1 MPKKSRKVTKTNR
14 RKTMRCNTP
23 GQSYIV
29 RKFLEMVNV
38 IKLYHWKTR
47 TYSEH
52 KATDDLYTKLSA
64 NVDRF
69 VEVYLGKDGSRI
81 KNWNSEMSILQYH
94 RKKDFRSKMFEYR
107 EFLTD
112 LSNCLDAKR
121 DVDLLNI
128 RDELL
133 ADLNQFLYLFSF
145 NKA

>member
-112 LSNCLDAKR
+112 LSNCLDSKR

-128 RDELL
+128 RDEIL

>member
-1 MPKKSRKVTKTNR
+1 MPKKSRKVPKTNR
-14 RKTMRCNTP
+14 RKTMRCDTP

-29 RKFLEMVNV
+29 RKFLEMINV

-47 TYSEH
+47 AYSEH
-52 KATDDLYTKLSA
+52 IATDDLYTKLNA

-69 VEVYLGKDGSRI
+69 VEVYLGKSASRI

-112 LSNCLDAKR
+112 LSNCLDPRR
-121 DVDLLNI
+121 DVDLLSI
-128 RDELL
+128 RDEIL

>member
-47 TYSEH
+47 AYSEH

-128 RDELL
+128 RDEIL

>member
-1 MPKKSRKVTKTNR
+1 MPKKSRKIPKTNR

-112 LSNCLDAKR
+112 LSNCLDSKR

-128 RDELL
+128 RDEIL